1 MTAAVSRAVMSL
13 AICSL
18 GESRREWA
26 LAMRAEFDEAL
37 AEGKPLAFA
46 AGCLVAAWREMP
58 NHAEGRLVLANYT
71 LALGLLIPMAVLQF
85 AVALGSSWV
94 FIGGLAFSGAT
105 LGGTVQS
112 PALPLLLFCGAPGLL
127 ALWPLLGIAHLR
139 LAWVLVDRDW
149 TRVVKVSALIGA
161 TLATLFVLTVGA
173 LVLDATLVM
182 MQAAAL
188 VMLQAAAMAIELT
201 AVIAVARRHARL
213 FPDAAPE
220 MPAR

>member
-1 MTAAVSRAVMSL
+1 MTVALSRAVMSL
-13 AICSL
+13 AICGF
-18 GESRREWA
+18 GESRHEWA
-26 LAMRAEFDEAL
+26 LAMRAEFDEAV

-58 NHAEGRLVLANYT
+58 NHAEGRLVLANYA

-85 AVALGSSWV
+85 AVALGSSSV
-94 FIGGLAFSGAT
+94 FIGGVAFSGAT
-105 LGGTVQS
+105 LGAAQS
-112 PALPLLLFCGAPGLL
+112 PALPLLQFCGAPCLL

-188 VMLQAAAMAIELT
+188 VTLQDAAMAIELT